1 MCPRYQITYL
11 LAVYHVS
18 AYPYP
23 VKDVKLLYAYCVL
36 SFTSILIVAT
46 SAYKL
51 INIGITW
58 LIILGEGWN
67 RPWLLE
73 TSTQ

>member
-1 MCPRYQITYL
+1 MCLSYHKPYL

-36 SFTSILIVAT
+36 SFTSILTVTT

-58 LIILGEGWN
+58 LIIMGGGID
-67 RPWLLE
+67 R
-73 TSTQ
+73 S

>member
-1 MCPRYQITYL
+1 MCLSYHIPYL

-36 SFTSILIVAT
+36 FFASILNVAT
-46 SAYKL
+46 RAYKL
-51 INIGITW
+51 LNIGITW
-58 LIILGEGWN
+58 LIIPGG
-67 RPWLLE
+67 RGGGIDHGY
-73 TSTQ
+73 